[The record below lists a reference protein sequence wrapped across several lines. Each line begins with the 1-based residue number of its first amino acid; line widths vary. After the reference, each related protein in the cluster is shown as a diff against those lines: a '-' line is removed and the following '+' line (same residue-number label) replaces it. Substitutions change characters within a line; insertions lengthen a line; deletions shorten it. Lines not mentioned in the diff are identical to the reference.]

1 MQVRY
6 RVMTGLAAGAFAGF
20 AILGATASAEAA
32 TSATAAPAAAQ
43 AAHNAPHAQH
53 APEAAQAGKSY
64 KVLATANL
72 RSGPGTKYKK
82 IATLKAKATVT
93 ATAKKPVK
101 IKGTPWSWIQ
111 VKTANGTV
119 GWVSTGYLKAVK

>member
-6 RVMTGLAAGAFAGF
+6 RVMTGLATGAFAGA
-20 AILGATASAEAA
+20 AILGATAPADAAAAPAAHQAEAA
-32 TSATAAPAAAQ
+32 TA
-43 AAHNAPHAQH
+43 
-53 APEAAQAGKSY
+53 KSY

-82 IATLKAKATVT
+82 IATLKAGAKVT

-101 IKGTPWSWIQ
+101 IKGTPWSWVQI
-111 VKTANGTV
+111 KTATGTV
-119 GWVSTGYLKAVK
+119 GWVSTGYLKPVK

>member
-1 MQVRY
+1 MKVRY
-6 RVMTGLAAGAFAGF
+6 RVMTGLVTGAFAGM

-32 TSATAAPAAAQ
+32 TVPVAQ
-43 AAHNAPHAQH
+43 KAPHSPQVV
-53 APEAAQAGKSY
+53 KSY

-82 IATLKAKATVT
+82 TATLKAGAKVT
-93 ATAKKPVK
+93 ATTKKPVK

-111 VKTANGTV
+111 IKTANGTV

>member
-1 MQVRY
+1 MKVRY
-6 RVMTGLAAGAFAGF
+6 RVMTGLVSGAFAGM

-32 TSATAAPAAAQ
+32 TAPVAQQAPAPVAA
-43 AAHNAPHAQH
+43 
-53 APEAAQAGKSY
+53 KSY

-82 IATLKAKATVT
+82 TATLKAGAKVT